1 MKDFLT
7 QRGRTQAENICDLL
21 NESLCRM
28 AYQNFK

>member
-7 QRGRTQAENICDLL
+7 QRGRTQAENIWVLL